1 MSSKEALKIGQFIVE
16 LREQAGL
23 TQEELAEA
31 LNTSQSAV
39 ARMEKGEQNFSTE
52 MLSKISRVLNH
63 EIITLGTGA
72 INFQIEGGHRL
83 SGTIAT
89 NTSKNSAV
97 ALLVASLLN
106 KGKTTLKG
114 MPRIEEVFRIIE
126 VLESLGV
133 NAKWDG
139 NNLEITPPKETRPHA
154 KRGSV
159 SETDD
164 SQNPRSGVGV
174 SLEKINSESANKTR
188 SVLMLLGPLSHI
200 FSKFTLPHA
209 GGCHLGQRT
218 VRPHLY
224 ALEKLGVKIKTTK
237 TEYEVNVKKLKPAE
251 IILYESGD
259 TVTENVLMAA
269 AKIPG
274 KTIIKFASANYQ
286 VQDLCHFLE
295 KLGAKIDGIGTTTLT
310 VYGVSDI
317 SQNVEFYPSEDPI
330 ESMLFLSIAATTGS
344 SLTIERAPIDFLEL
358 ELLKLE
364 KMGFK
369 FKLSKIYKSRNGH
382 TNLVDIKTFPSK
394 LVALEEKIYARPFPG
409 LNIDNLPF
417 FVPVATQAKGQT
429 LIHDWVYENRAI
441 YYMELV
447 KLNADII
454 LADPHR
460 VFINGPSELK
470 SAEVVCPPALR
481 PAVIILIGMLAAKGT
496 SILRNVYSINRGY
509 EDLVTR
515 LNKLGAKIKILKG
528 I

>member
-1 MSSKEALKIGQFIVE
+1 MQSKEALKIGQFITE

-31 LNTSQSAV
+31 LSTSQSAV

-52 MLSKISRVLNH
+52 MLYKISKVLNR
-63 EIITLGTGA
+63 EIITLSTGA
-72 INFQIEGGHRL
+72 INFKIEGGQKL
-83 SGTIAT
+83 SGTITT

-97 ALLVASLLN
+97 SLLSASLLN
-106 KGKTTLKG
+106 KGKTTLRG

-133 NAKWDG
+133 SVKWDG
-139 NNLEITPPKETRPHA
+139 NDLEINPPKEI
-154 KRGSV
+154 
-159 SETDD
+159 
-164 SQNPRSGVGV
+164 

-200 FSKFTLPHA
+200 FGHFKLPHA

-237 TEYEVNVKKLKPAE
+237 TEYEVGVKKLKPAE

-274 KTIIKFASANYQ
+274 KTNIKFASANYQ

-295 KLGAKIDGIGTTTLT
+295 KLGVKIEGIGTTTLA
-310 VYGVSDI
+310 VHGVSEI
-317 SQNVEFYPSEDPI
+317 NQNVEFYPSEDPI
-330 ESMLFLSIAATTGS
+330 ESMLFLSIAATTNS
-344 SLTIERAPIDFLEL
+344 PLVIERCPIDFLEL

-369 FKLSKIYKSRNGH
+369 FKLSKTYKAKNGH

-417 FVPVATQAKGQT
+417 FVPIATQAKGQT

-481 PAVIILIGMLAAKGT
+481 PAVIILIAMLAAKGT

-515 LNKLGAKIKILKG
+515 LNKLGTKIKILKG

>member
-1 MSSKEALKIGQFIVE
+1 MPIREAQKIGQFITE

-31 LNTSQSAV
+31 LSTSQSAV

-52 MLSKISRVLNH
+52 MLSKISKVLNH
-63 EIITLGTGA
+63 EIITLSSGA
-72 INFQIEGGHRL
+72 INFKIEGGHKL
-83 SGTIAT
+83 SGAIAT

-97 ALLVASLLN
+97 SLLCASLLN
-106 KGKTTLKG
+106 KSKTTLEG
-114 MPRIEEVFRIIE
+114 MPKIEEVQRVVE

-133 NAKWDG
+133 NVKWNE
-139 NNLEITPPKETRPHA
+139 NNVEVTPPKEIDL
-154 KRGSV
+154 S
-159 SETDD
+159 
-164 SQNPRSGVGV
+164 
-174 SLEKINSESANKTR
+174 KINVEAAIKTR
-188 SVLMLLGPLSHI
+188 SVLMLLGPLVHLT
-200 FSKFTLPHA
+200 SKFNLPHP
-209 GGCHLGQRT
+209 GGCELGRRT

-237 TEYEVNVKKLKPAE
+237 TEYEVNVKNLKSAE
-251 IILYESGD
+251 IVLYESGD

-274 KTIIKFASANYQ
+274 KTTIKFASANYQ

-295 KLGAKIDGIGTTTLT
+295 KLGVKIEGIGTTTLA
-310 VYGVSDI
+310 VHGVKDM

-330 ESMLFLSIAATTGS
+330 ESMLFLSIAATTNS
-344 SLTIERAPIDFLEL
+344 SITIERCPIDFLEL

-369 FKLSKIYKSRNGH
+369 FKKSKIYKSKNGH

-417 FVPVATQAKGQT
+417 FVTIATQAKGQT

-441 YYMELV
+441 YYMELE
-447 KLNADII
+447 KLGADII

-460 VFINGPSELK
+460 VFINGPTELK
-470 SAEVVCPPALR
+470 PAEVVCPPALR

-515 LNKLGAKIKILKG
+515 LNKIGAKIKILKG